1 MGNLYYLILYL
12 LGLSNQELIFIME
25 NISNSDVK
33 KIFTEERLEVE
44 YKYNIN
50 LSKYELKL
58 SNKTIIDNYIRK
70 AEEIIRVSKQKDIK
84 IITYKSR
91 YYPKILK
98 KIKNPPA
105 IIYLKGK
112 YILKADEKSIAC
124 VGSRNPTKSGIE
136 AAKSLITNL
145 VKEKFVIVSGLAYGV
160 DKISHET
167 CLKENGRTIAVVAH
181 GLDMI
186 YPKEHEDLAMRILEN
201 GGTIIS
207 EYPIG
212 TKPDKFRFVDRNR
225 IVSGLASGLLM
236 IEAKAKSGTS
246 HTVKFAKEQGRK
258 VFFPTYTKET
268 LENGLNFNL
277 LKNDEATAINLKND
291 YHIIINKLG
300 YKLKYDNNL
309 INKLKNKALDKLM
322 TPLKSSE
329 QVINFEEPIDAK
341 TGFGVNK
348 EIYVKFKNILRENN
362 LSVKEFFNA
371 IIINIVKEY
380 DKVEKK

>member
-12 LGLSNQELIFIME
+12 LGLRNQELIFIME
-25 NISNSDVK
+25 NIPNSDIK

-50 LSKYELKL
+50 LSKYESKL
-58 SNKTIIDNYIRK
+58 SDKSLIGNYTRK
-70 AEEIIRVSKQKDIK
+70 AEEIIRGSKQNDIK
-84 IITYKSR
+84 IIAYTNR

-98 KIKNPPA
+98 EIKDPPA
-105 IIYLKGK
+105 IMYLKGK
-112 YILKADEKSIAC
+112 YIVKADEKSVAC
-124 VGSRNPTKSGIE
+124 VGSRKPTNSGIE
-136 AAKSLITNL
+136 AAKSLISNL
-145 VKEKFVIVSGLAYGV
+145 VKEKFVIVSGLAYGI
-160 DKISHET
+160 DRISHET
-167 CLKENGRTIAVVAH
+167 CLKAKGRTIAVLAH

-201 GGTIIS
+201 GGTIVS

-246 HTVKFAKEQGRK
+246 HTVDFAKEQGRK
-258 VFFPTYTKET
+258 IFFPTYTKET

-277 LKNDEATAINLKND
+277 LKNDEAVAINLKND

-309 INKLKNKALDKLM
+309 INKLKNKALSKLM
-322 TPLKSSE
+322 TPLKRSE
-329 QVINFEEPIDAK
+329 QAVSLEEPINAK

-348 EIYVKFKNILRENN
+348 EVYVKFKNILKENN

-380 DKVEKK
+380 DKGEKK

>member
-380 DKVEKK
+380 DKGEKK